1 MEHSFQFSPPKFCVL
16 PLSQECPMS
25 LLIPQSNFVLCE
37 FHHARGYRVVQRGLS
52 FNNLSDHSR
61 GTFVTFLRTAFLNLF
76 IFFVEYFASMY
87 ICETQWEG
95 DDRW

>member
-37 FHHARGYRVVQRGLS
+37 FHHARSYIIAYRVVQRGES
-52 FNNLSDHSR
+52 SR
-61 GTFVTFLRTAFLNLF
+61 IFSATLVLVFLTPLHYLRLMKVNR
-76 IFFVEYFASMY
+76 IY
-87 ICETQWEG
+87 EG
-95 DDRW
+95 